1 MKLYENIILMKR
13 LPRQGWVRAGVPFSS
28 IESLADHSW
37 SVAFL
42 TYILCI
48 LENSLR
54 VAKRKHPL
62 DVEKAVLI
70 GLVHDLSESE
80 CLDMDKSFDNV
91 VYNKEQL
98 AQFQQKVQEGAIQ
111 NILGKVPLPLKE
123 SFERILN
130 DQQSEEYHIARIS
143 DFIDLIHQANE
154 YRKKHWLDKNQF
166 QGFKMH
172 ALQQL
177 QQYEKQFSFLEKYLK
192 EVIL

>member
-1 MKLYENIILMKR
+1 MKR

-54 VAKRKHPL
+54 EAKGIHPL
-62 DVEKAVLI
+62 EVTKAVLI
-70 GLVHDLSESE
+70 GLFHDLSESE
-80 CLDMDKSFDNV
+80 CFDMDKSIENV
-91 VYNKEQL
+91 VDNKEQL
-98 AQFQQKVQEGAIQ
+98 ALFQQKVQEGAIK

-123 SFERILN
+123 SFEEILN
-130 DQQSEEYHIARIS
+130 DKHCEEYHLVRVS
-143 DFIDLIHQANE
+143 DFIDLINQATE

-166 QGFKMH
+166 QGFKMR

-177 QQYEKQFSFLEKYLK
+177 QQYEKQFSFLKKYLN
-192 EVIL
+192 ELQF